1 MVFNSAISDDP
12 LSIIRRFHRGIWLPF
27 SRYASNRLKGHWAAF
42 RADEDGAATV
52 DWVVGT
58 ALAVTMGL
66 AVMNSV
72 SDGVMTLSDRV
83 SETIAGIEF
92 MWGPSEGDTGQGG
105 GGG

>member
-1 MVFNSAISDDP
+1 MVPISAISDNP
-12 LSIIRRFHRGIWLPF
+12 FSSIRHYHRHIWLPF
-27 SRYASNRLKGHWAAF
+27 SRYASNCIKGRWAAF

-92 MWGPSEGDTGQGG
+92 MWGDSDEETGQGG
-105 GGG
+105 G

>member
-1 MVFNSAISDDP
+1 MTPSD
-12 LSIIRRFHRGIWLPF
+12 
-27 SRYASNRLKGHWAAF
+27 RLKGHWAAF

-92 MWGPSEGDTGQGG
+92 MWDPSEEDTGQGG

>member
-1 MVFNSAISDDP
+1 MSVIDHLRA
-12 LSIIRRFHRGIWLPF
+12 R
-27 SRYASNRLKGHWAAF
+27 WAAF
-42 RADEDGAATV
+42 RADEEGAATV

-72 SDGVMTLSDRV
+72 SDGVMRLSDRV

-92 MWGPSEGDTGQGG
+92 LWGPVEEDSGQGG
-105 GGG
+105 G

>member
-1 MVFNSAISDDP
+1 MVVNSAISDDL
-12 LSIIRRFHRGIWLPF
+12 LSIIRHINRGTWLPF
-27 SRYASNRLKGHWAAF
+27 SRYASNRLNHLWAAF
-42 RADEDGAATV
+42 RADEEGAATV

-92 MWGPSEGDTGQGG
+92 MWDPSEEEGGQGG
-105 GGG
+105 G